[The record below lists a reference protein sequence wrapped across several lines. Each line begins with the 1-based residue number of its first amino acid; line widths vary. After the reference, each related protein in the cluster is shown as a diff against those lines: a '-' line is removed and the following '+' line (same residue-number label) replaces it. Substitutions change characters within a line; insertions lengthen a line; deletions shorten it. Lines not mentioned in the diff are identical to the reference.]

1 LVDLAIGVY
10 ELEVTVTD
18 TLANSRSVSFTVTV
32 ETTLPV
38 IDTTLLIAVGG
49 GVAIL
54 VVVLVIFLRKRG

>member
-1 LVDLAIGVY
+1 VDLAIGVY